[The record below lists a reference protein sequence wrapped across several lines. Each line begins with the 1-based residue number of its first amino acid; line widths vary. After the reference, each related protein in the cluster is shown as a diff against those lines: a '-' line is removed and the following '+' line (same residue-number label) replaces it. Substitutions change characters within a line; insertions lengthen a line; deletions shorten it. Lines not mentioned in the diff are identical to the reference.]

1 MDIEELLNPV
11 VKSCA
16 CTLLL
21 TQVDA
26 LLVSLVQAISEGV
39 TLEYLLEVLNSE
51 PVRFLF
57 GIGEPVT
64 FAIGVEVILASLE
77 FELVCPE
84 CFPSGTLVLEI
95 LPSLDDFQSFAF
107 FGLLT
112 H

>member
-1 MDIEELLNPV
+1 MIVLSIGFFGCLCCSLKLAFVLLGQLNIEELLNPV
-11 VKSCA
+11 VKSGACA
-16 CTLLL
+16 LLL

-57 GIGEPVT
+57 GIGEPVA
-64 FAIGVEVILASLE
+64 FAIGVEIILASLE

-84 CFPSGTLVLEI
+84 
-95 LPSLDDFQSFAF
+95 
-107 FGLLT
+107 
-112 H
+112 

>member
-11 VKSCA
+11 VKSGA

-39 TLEYLLEVLNSE
+39 TLEYFLEVLDSE

-57 GIGEPVT
+57 GIRESVT
-64 FAIGVEVILASLE
+64 FAVGIEIILASFE

-84 CFPSGTLVLEI
+84 
-95 LPSLDDFQSFAF
+95 
-107 FGLLT
+107 
-112 H
+112 